1 MELSKKKSTSIDI
14 IFVMTLFAIFTILSS
29 LVIVIGINVY
39 KNISVSQDNNNQIR
53 TTLTYIVNKVRAND
67 EAEMI
72 YIENKDN
79 TDILVF
85 ESDMD
90 GTRIQN
96 LIFYNNGELKE
107 ATIAKGDDFDLAF
120 GDVVIKTK
128 AIDFDIKKN
137 RLIINVKDKDGKD
150 ISQSVNI
157 KTK

>member
-1 MELSKKKSTSIDI
+1 MELSKKKSISIDI

-96 LIFYNNGELKE
+96 LIFCNNGELKE

>member
-39 KNISVSQDNNNQIR
+39 KNISDNQKDNNQIR

-67 EAEMI
+67 EEAKI

-79 TDILVF
+79 VDVLVF

-90 GTRIQN
+90 GTAIQN
-96 LIFYNNGELKE
+96 LIFFHNGELKE
-107 ATIAKGDDFDLAF
+107 ATIAKGDDFDLTF

-128 AIDFDIKKN
+128 EFKFDINDN
-137 RLIINVKDKDGKD
+137 RLNINVKDKDGKS
-150 ISQSVNI
+150 ISQSVNF
-157 KTK
+157 KAR